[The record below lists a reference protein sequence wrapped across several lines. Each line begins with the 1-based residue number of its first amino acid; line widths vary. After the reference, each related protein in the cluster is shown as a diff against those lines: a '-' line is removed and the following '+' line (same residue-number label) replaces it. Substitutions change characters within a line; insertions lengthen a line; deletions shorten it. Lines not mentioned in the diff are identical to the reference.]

1 MARKAQ
7 KSDSDRVT
15 VTLRPGQR
23 EALQRI
29 ADTNEVKL
37 AFVVRYA
44 LKKFIEETER
54 GQLRLQFPSPS
65 REP

>member
-1 MARKAQ
+1 MARKTQ
-7 KSDSDRVT
+7 KPDPDRLT
-15 VTLRPGQR
+15 VTLGPGQR

-29 ADTNEVKL
+29 ADTNEMKL

-44 LKKFIEETER
+44 LKKFIEEMES
-54 GQLRLQFPSPS
+54 GQLPLKFPSPS